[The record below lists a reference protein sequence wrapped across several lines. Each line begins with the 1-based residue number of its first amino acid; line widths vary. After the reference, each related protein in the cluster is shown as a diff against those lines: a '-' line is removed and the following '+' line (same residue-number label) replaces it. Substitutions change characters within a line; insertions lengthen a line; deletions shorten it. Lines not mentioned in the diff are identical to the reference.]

1 MGSLSIGFVGAAI
14 YDILPSIVREY
25 RKKFPRVSVA
35 LHELSTPDQVYALHD
50 NRIDIGF
57 LRPPIPTQLLELEPI
72 QNYRVLYVY
81 RRLIHLQKKD
91 EIHIEDLRDEPFVF
105 ITRPVWPAL
114 YDTILSLCRDVGFS
128 PRIVQEA
135 TEYQTVMGLVA
146 AGIGIT
152 VIPVSANKLYKTE
165 VVYKE
170 LYDSNFVA
178 EMSVA
183 YKKMN
188 SNPELLEFLKIARR
202 RKNRS

>member
-1 MGSLSIGFVGAAI
+1 MIIVLILDFASTNPNTIIRIRADTKLSCTLC
-14 YDILPSIVREY
+14 LPKAHPLAE
-25 RKKFPRVSVA
+25 
-35 LHELSTPDQVYALHD
+35 
-50 NRIDIGF
+50 
-57 LRPPIPTQLLELEPI
+57 
-72 QNYRVLYVY
+72 
-81 RRLIHLQKKD
+81 KD

-183 YKKMN
+183 YKN
-188 SNPELLEFLKIARR
+188 E
-202 RKNRS
+202 

>member
-1 MGSLSIGFVGAAI
+1 M
-14 YDILPSIVREY
+14 
-25 RKKFPRVSVA
+25 
-35 LHELSTPDQVYALHD
+35 
-50 NRIDIGF
+50 NR
-57 LRPPIPTQLLELEPI
+57 
-72 QNYRVLYVY
+72 LY
-81 RRLIHLQKKD
+81 L
-91 EIHIEDLRDEPFVF
+91 LRDQYGQLCMIQFYPFVE
-105 ITRPVWPAL
+105 
-114 YDTILSLCRDVGFS
+114 VGFS

-183 YKKMN
+183 YKN
-188 SNPELLEFLKIARR
+188 E
-202 RKNRS
+202 

>member
-1 MGSLSIGFVGAAI
+1 MIIVLILDFASTNPNTIIRIRADTKLSCTLC
-14 YDILPSIVREY
+14 LPKAHPLAE
-25 RKKFPRVSVA
+25 
-35 LHELSTPDQVYALHD
+35 
-50 NRIDIGF
+50 
-57 LRPPIPTQLLELEPI
+57 
-72 QNYRVLYVY
+72 
-81 RRLIHLQKKD
+81 KD

-114 YDTILSLCRDVGFS
+114 YDTILSLCRGAGFS

-135 TEYQTVMGLVA
+135 AEYQTVMGLVA

-183 YKKMN
+183 YKN
-188 SNPELLEFLKIARR
+188 E
-202 RKNRS
+202 